1 MILECSQCGS
11 RYDVPSSAIGP
22 DGRTVRCVNC
32 KHSWFQ
38 APEAPA
44 SFQPAPDAAPAP
56 PTVAEE
62 SAPPPPP
69 IVDPVEAAPETP
81 DYDPFIDPPPAPR
94 RNRLPWTIAAIVA
107 TLSVLLGAAALLH
120 WKAPGLAAQIGLNFG
135 ATETPLLFS
144 EKNVELKTR
153 VDGSRLFIVSGKVLN
168 PTRTAQH
175 VPDIRIRL
183 MDGASREVYGWRI
196 TPATRTLDP
205 QASMEFNGA
214 KVDVPAEAKVAR
226 LSFASEIGE

>member
-38 APEAPA
+38 SPEPLELTTPAEERAAPQLDAVEEPALPVPTETVEAVDAEPEAYDPFA
-44 SFQPAPDAAPAP
+44 D
-56 PTVAEE
+56 
-62 SAPPPPP
+62 PPPPP
-69 IVDPVEAAPETP
+69 
-81 DYDPFIDPPPAPR
+81 R
-94 RNRLPWTIAAIVA
+94 RGRLRWTIAAIVA
-107 TLSVLLGAAALLH
+107 TLSVLLGGAALLH
-120 WKAPGLAAQIGLNFG
+120 WKAPGVAAKLGLNFG
-135 ATETPLLFS
+135 AGETPLLFS

-153 VDGSRLFIVSGKVLN
+153 TDGSRLFIVSGKVLN
-168 PTRTAQH
+168 PTGSAQH

-183 MDGASREVYGWRI
+183 MDGQGREVYGWRI
-196 TPATRTLDP
+196 TPAARTLDA
-205 QASMEFNGA
+205 QAAMEFNGA